1 MFASHGQWTGW
12 LCRCIF
18 RQAFSLHVI
27 SKATEKHL
35 NQAPQFTSPALTKH
49 CWFIVLFWSGAKWL
63 YSQFISLLGVW
74 KDIHVLQKADH
85 KNLPFSSSLSR
96 ENDCIPVAPSY
107 VGSRNW
113 GSCPC
118 SSWSAGYLWEETQP
132 HLGIGPQGAHSSC
145 LLPCVVLS
153 MIKSEGNIYSYID
166 IATGS
171 QMVQK
176 WFLECK

>member
-113 GSCPC
+113 GNCPY
-118 SSWSAGYLWEETQP
+118 SSWSAVYLWEETQP

>member
-1 MFASHGQWTGW
+1 MH
-12 LCRCIF
+12 L
-18 RQAFSLHVI
+18 QAGIRFMHYIESCW
-27 SKATEKHL
+27 EHL

-49 CWFIVLFWSGAKWL
+49 CWFIMSFWSDTKWL
-63 YSQFISLLGVW
+63 YTQFISLLGVW

-85 KNLPFSSSLSR
+85 KNLTFSSSFSR
-96 ENDCIPVAPSY
+96 ENDCIPAASGS

-113 GSCPC
+113 GSCPY
-118 SSWSAGYLWEETQP
+118 SSWSAGYLWEEETQP
-132 HLGIGPQGAHSSC
+132 QLGIGPQGARSLC
-145 LLPCVVLS
+145 LLPRVVLS
-153 MIKSEGNIYSYID
+153 TIKSEGNIYSHID